1 MCLFYFIFVFQFLL
15 WFLFNF
21 YLLCAWGA
29 QGEPRRIFKKMY
41 FVFSSF
47 FWFLLL
53 KQTSIA
59 IFAMTLPCSAVFYR
73 YENVVK
79 CKACVSSIR
88 ERADK
93 NQQRSTNHD
102 SLFAY
107 LLLIQFLFVS
117 LFLFFTDV
125 YGWGLKAANKDSVF
139 KTLIIRKMW
148 KYLKKTT
155 NDFCTFSVHLWKGRI
170 VVILAALF
178 QLVP

>member
-1 MCLFYFIFVFQFLL
+1 MIIENESMIEGAAINGGILGNWNCILCGSCTKGSLHLIRLVCLFYFIFVFHFLL
-15 WFLFNF
+15 WILFNF
-21 YLLCAWGA
+21 YPLCAWGA
-29 QGEPRRIFKKMY
+29 QGEPRRIFKKNIVFCI
-41 FVFSSF
+41 FVFLL
-47 FWFLLL
+47 WFLLL

-107 LLLIQFLFVS
+107 LLFIGFIFIY
-117 LFLFFTDV
+117 LFLFFTNV
-125 YGWGLKAANKDSVF
+125 
-139 KTLIIRKMW
+139 
-148 KYLKKTT
+148 
-155 NDFCTFSVHLWKGRI
+155 
-170 VVILAALF
+170 
-178 QLVP
+178 

>member
-1 MCLFYFIFVFQFLL
+1 MCVFFISSLYFNFCFDFYLISIFCVPEVHKGSLGAFLKKNVFCIFVFLL
-15 WFLFNF
+15 
-21 YLLCAWGA
+21 
-29 QGEPRRIFKKMY
+29 
-41 FVFSSF
+41 
-47 FWFLLL
+47 WFLLL

-102 SLFAY
+102 SLFVY
-107 LLLIQFLFVS
+107 LLLIQFLSLS

-125 YGWGLKAANKDSVF
+125 
-139 KTLIIRKMW
+139 
-148 KYLKKTT
+148 
-155 NDFCTFSVHLWKGRI
+155 
-170 VVILAALF
+170 
-178 QLVP
+178 

>member
-1 MCLFYFIFVFQFLL
+1 MTWTAFAILAMFTL
-15 WFLFNF
+15 
-21 YLLCAWGA
+21 A
-29 QGEPRRIFKKMY
+29 
-41 FVFSSF
+41 
-47 FWFLLL
+47 LLL

-107 LLLIQFLFVS
+107 LLFIGLLFVEGV
-117 LFLFFTDV
+117 FFSDV
-125 YGWGLKAANKDSVF
+125 
-139 KTLIIRKMW
+139 
-148 KYLKKTT
+148 
-155 NDFCTFSVHLWKGRI
+155 
-170 VVILAALF
+170 
-178 QLVP
+178 

>member
-1 MCLFYFIFVFQFLL
+1 MCLRCTRGASAHFLKKNVFCIFVFLL
-15 WFLFNF
+15 
-21 YLLCAWGA
+21 
-29 QGEPRRIFKKMY
+29 
-41 FVFSSF
+41 
-47 FWFLLL
+47 WFLLL

-107 LLLIQFLFVS
+107 LLFIGFLFVQGVFFIGPESDHWQCLSVTHS
-117 LFLFFTDV
+117 LTNSLTNSLLFSKLD
-125 YGWGLKAANKDSVF
+125 
-139 KTLIIRKMW
+139 
-148 KYLKKTT
+148 
-155 NDFCTFSVHLWKGRI
+155 
-170 VVILAALF
+170 
-178 QLVP
+178 

>member
-1 MCLFYFIFVFQFLL
+1 MIIENESMIEGAAINGGILGNWNCILCGSCTKGSLHLIRLVCLFYFIFVFHFLL
-15 WFLFNF
+15 WILFISIFCVPEVHKGSLGAFL
-21 YLLCAWGA
+21 
-29 QGEPRRIFKKMY
+29 KKNVFCI
-41 FVFSSF
+41 FVFLL
-47 FWFLLL
+47 WYLLL

-107 LLLIQFLFVS
+107 LLFIGFLFIY
-117 LFLFFTDV
+117 LFLFFTNV
-125 YGWGLKAANKDSVF
+125 
-139 KTLIIRKMW
+139 
-148 KYLKKTT
+148 
-155 NDFCTFSVHLWKGRI
+155 
-170 VVILAALF
+170 
-178 QLVP
+178 

>member
-1 MCLFYFIFVFQFLL
+1 MPEVHKGSLGAFLKKNVFCIFVFLL
-15 WFLFNF
+15 
-21 YLLCAWGA
+21 
-29 QGEPRRIFKKMY
+29 
-41 FVFSSF
+41 
-47 FWFLLL
+47 WFLLL

-102 SLFAY
+102 SLFVY

-117 LFLFFTDV
+117 LFLFFTDI
-125 YGWGLKAANKDSVF
+125 YGCKASKRRFSIQDNHYSENVKNISKKNNQLILVHAVF
-139 KTLIIRKMW
+139 
-148 KYLKKTT
+148 
-155 NDFCTFSVHLWKGRI
+155 TFERDELS
-170 VVILAALF
+170 
-178 QLVP
+178 